1 MIYGVFTFFFLL
13 PIFNL
18 SLFCLNSLN
27 APIDNDPNLRTN
39 LSVYRSV
46 KTAPADTFVEL
57 T

>member
-1 MIYGVFTFFFLL
+1 MVFSLSFFLL

-27 APIDNDPNLRTN
+27 APIDSDPDRRTN